1 MGAGCSSAAP
11 EAAAAHGAEAV
22 TASGPQP
29 GHVYLSFH
37 RADTGEQKGEG
48 GDGAAGR
55 IRDWL
60 TSKGYVVLMGERDDD
75 ADGGKKV
82 AGVQQGPA
90 QVWFH
95 RMQRAVESC
104 QAFVAVCSE
113 RYGTGAE
120 AHRELQL
127 ADGLGSSS
135 PGLMTLPLI
144 PLWHSGP
151 WPPPQPH
158 VGPLLAHL
166 ERVPH
171 GTRPLCRTVLE
182 GVMGELLDRLQGA
195 GVMPAPNAVD
205 GAAAAAAAGRTSA
218 YTADVEWCFQPGPQD
233 PKEQDYALV
242 KCYTR
247 QLQEIMDRLSLT
259 VRPTVLDLGGE
270 TYSGDL
276 PHLVLVDA
284 AAAAA
289 AVLSGAGR
297 PAVGGTLLL
306 NKPHVTLRNGCI
318 KLRQDQELRI
328 LSPGVV
334 LDRVSVITEPRQAG
348 GRVLSTNG
356 ELPQQR
362 RGGGSTYH
370 GGGGTDHGGGSTY
383 HGGGGTYHG
392 GGGTYHGGGGT
403 DHGGG
408 STDHG
413 GGSTEHGSS
422 GTDHGGGSTDH
433 GGGSTDHGGVGGG
446 GSGMVGY
453 GAVYEMGRAMVVMA
467 AGAVG
472 LRAFN
477 CQFTNHGPHLAL
489 WLAAGATAAFQEC
502 QVEAPDGGGVWVRDA
517 GSVLV
522 GRSCHF
528 QNTCGPCLQV
538 EAGAGAQLVSCT
550 VANSS
555 MHVGLM
561 VGSGCRVRA
570 DKCVVSGNNQTGV
583 SIYGGATVELV
594 GCEAMGNSQV
604 GVEVREPG
612 TTLTAIDCKL
622 TQNNKSG
629 LLVAQGGSARLTSC
643 GAGGN
648 RTHGVLVRGEG
659 SFAALRQVTLS
670 HNNQAGVMVNSA
682 AKVDLVNCEAIGN
695 KMCALI
701 VLGAGAQA
709 VAADCKF
716 NTNMQAGMAVKD
728 GGRCELT
735 RCVVRGNKLPSEV
748 AGAGSWLGTR
758 GCTIDAKPVV
768 ARGGLVEG
776 LRA

>member
-1 MGAGCSSAAP
+1 MGAGCSAAAP
-11 EAAAAHGAEAV
+11 EAAAAQGAEAAV
-22 TASGPQP
+22 APSGPQP
-29 GHVYLSFH
+29 GYVYLSYH
-37 RADTGEQKGEG
+37 RADTGDQKACG

-82 AGVQQGPA
+82 AGVQQGPM
-90 QVWFH
+90 QVWYQ

-127 ADGLGSSS
+127 ADGTSG
-135 PGLMTLPLI
+135 LPLL

-151 WPPPQPH
+151 WPPPDAH
-158 VGPLLAHL
+158 VLPLLGHL
-166 ERVPH
+166 ERVPR
-171 GTRPLCRTVLE
+171 GPRPLCRTVLE
-182 GVMGELLDRLQGA
+182 GVMGELIDRLQGA

-205 GAAAAAAAGRTSA
+205 GADAAAAAGRTSA
-218 YTADVEWCFQPGPQD
+218 YTADVEWCFQPGPED
-233 PKEQDYALV
+233 PKEEDYALV

-247 QLQEIMDRLSLT
+247 QLQEIVDRLSLT

-270 TYSGDL
+270 TFAGDL
-276 PHLVLVDA
+276 PQLLLADATA
-284 AAAAA
+284 AAALSAA
-289 AVLSGAGR
+289 GS
-297 PAVGGTLLL
+297 PALGGTLLL
-306 NKPHVTLRNGCI
+306 NRPHVTLRNGCI

-328 LSPGVV
+328 LAPGIV
-334 LDRVSVITEPRQAG
+334 LDHVSVVTEVRQAG
-348 GRVLSTNG
+348 ARASRKKLSSTGAAPPAPGGIDNG
-356 ELPQQR
+356 D
-362 RGGGSTYH
+362 
-370 GGGGTDHGGGSTY
+370 GGGG
-383 HGGGGTYHG
+383 
-392 GGGTYHGGGGT
+392 
-403 DHGGG
+403 
-408 STDHG
+408 
-413 GGSTEHGSS
+413 
-422 GTDHGGGSTDH
+422 
-433 GGGSTDHGGVGGG
+433 GGV
-446 GSGMVGY
+446 VGY

-472 LRAFN
+472 LRAFE

-489 WLAAGATAAFQEC
+489 WLAAGATAAFHEC
-502 QVEAPDGGGVWVRDA
+502 QVEARDGGGVWVRDA
-517 GSVLV
+517 GSVLI
-522 GRSCHF
+522 GRSCHL

-538 EAGAGAQLVSCT
+538 EAGGGAQLVACT

-555 MHVGLM
+555 MHVGLA

-570 DKCVVSGNNQTGV
+570 DKCMISGNQTGV
-583 SIYGGATVELV
+583 SIYAGAVVELV
-594 GCEAMGNSQV
+594 GCEAMSNTLA

-612 TTLTAIDCKL
+612 TTLTLIDCKL
-622 TQNNKSG
+622 SQNSQSG
-629 LLVAQGGSARLTSC
+629 LLVAQGGSARMTSC

-670 HNNQAGVMVNSA
+670 YNQQAGVLVNGA

-701 VLGAGAQA
+701 VWGAGTQA
-709 VAADCKF
+709 AAADCKF
-716 NTNMQAGMAVKD
+716 NTNVQAGMAVKD

-735 RCVVRGNKLPSEV
+735 RCAVRGNKLPSEV

-758 GCTIDAKPVV
+758 ECVIDEKPTV
-768 ARGGLVEG
+768 ARGGVVEVLAPEG
-776 LRA
+776 KGGKRGK